1 MKSGPTGFYHNNQ
14 DSKVHP
20 QDAQLIASAGVFAE
34 HTGQTFSLDSS
45 VSSGP
50 AAASVASSVASSTA
64 SSVASSTASSV
75 ESADHAFAASSSS
88 AFFKYPLSSW
98 SKLTA

>member
-50 AAASVASSVASSTA
+50 AAASVASSTA